1 MAPNTEG
8 WGEPTLTSQGVL
20 SVPTSSDLALSSH
33 GSKPGQTTRTAQCR
47 ADSAEPSLRL
57 LGSEYST
64 SEGAK
69 ERPRAN
75 VLLLLERE
83 NHCSGLNTSI

>member
-33 GSKPGQTTRTAQCR
+33 GSKPGRPPEPLSAGLTLQNPHCASSAQNTPLQRVQRSGPERTCCF
-47 ADSAEPSLRL
+47 
-57 LGSEYST
+57 YW
-64 SEGAK
+64 
-69 ERPRAN
+69 
-75 VLLLLERE
+75 
-83 NHCSGLNTSI
+83 SGKITALV